1 MPVSPESA
9 PPRADGVRA
18 ELADLVGIYPEL
30 ATFHQ
35 MVVGRLTDACLELL
49 PRTALVVVPPDGL
62 MQGAH
67 RRLLDEYGEHVVAFR
82 FRVLNQRLAE
92 RLYLDGLVT
101 RAPGRHIRSWWIKSK
116 LFDLGEAM
124 VLLMRHPTDAG
135 FQATITAL
143 KGASDPMLA
152 QPGSYRAH
160 YRTPNK
166 TFGLLHSSDD
176 LLSMLYEASVLFEPE
191 ELAQLL
197 TRPHWDPAHRAL
209 LSGYEGGVSVRRI
222 ESYRVLYRL
231 KRRLLA
237 EPAAA
242 GVLPVPLLEAIEENY
257 LAALDV
263 VAADPGHVQE
273 TMTVARLLEEERGL
287 LDGVPAH
294 TEASAGTPGGDVRT
308 ADAGQERARVQTA
321 LACLRTLAD
330 PVALRAAGF
339 KNLEF
344 SLGALGIPLTALERT
359 VLESLFFFY
368 LTSPPRPSL
377 TTSAGGGRRS
387 GTMPTPYQQVLEAA
401 ETLED
406 YPLSPVEVADL
417 GRAGLQSAAGRLAF
431 MIVTPDA
438 VHRDLQTDVL
448 TAVNDAGFRV
458 LAHQTRNLRDSDIEE
473 LYKDGL
479 RSKIMDN
486 RRTHWYLTRKGLA
499 FGTSLGLLLHHP
511 DGDACERLLRVK
523 GASKPADATPDSVRG
538 SLGSYSKILALM
550 HSSDTP
556 AAVVRECLLY
566 FTAEQVRGALSR
578 LAGHP
583 APRGTPVAV
592 LAEVLSPTSQKDDP
606 FAVLYAVKIRISH
619 ALAAHPL
626 TGAALQPLLGQHL
639 AGLRTVRDML
649 SAERVPWSS
658 RTAVMSHELEREHKL
673 LIEGALA
680 QGPPPGPGADT
691 SVESLERLAWHRLAL
706 VAEQL
711 AEHQGFGRLDLDQ
724 VQAVLHAAHV
734 HLTSWEALLL
744 ENLFFFWEP

>member
-1 MPVSPESA
+1 MP
-9 PPRADGVRA
+9 RGADAVRA
-18 ELADLVGIYPEL
+18 ELADLVGLYPEL
-30 ATFHQ
+30 AAFHQ
-35 MVVGRLTDACLELL
+35 AVVVRLPDACLELL

-62 MQGAH
+62 MQGVH
-67 RRLLDEYGEHVVAFR
+67 RRLLDEYGEQVVAFR
-82 FRVLNQRLAE
+82 FLVLNQRLAE

-101 RAPGRHIRSWWIKSK
+101 RAPERHIRSWWIKSR
-116 LFDLGEAM
+116 LFSLGEAM
-124 VLLMRHPTDAG
+124 VLLMRHPEDPR

-152 QPGSYRAH
+152 KPGSYREH

-176 LLSMLYEASVLFEPE
+176 LLSMLHEASVLFEPE
-191 ELAQLL
+191 ELARLL
-197 TRPHWDPAHRAL
+197 TRPYWDPAHRAL
-209 LSGYEGGVSVRRI
+209 ASGYEGGVSVRRI

-263 VAADPGHVQE
+263 VAADPGHIEE
-273 TMTVARLLEEERGL
+273 TVTVARLLEQERGL
-287 LDGVPAH
+287 LAGVPPHA
-294 TEASAGTPGGDVRT
+294 EAPA
-308 ADAGQERARVQTA
+308 VQAA

-344 SLGALGIPLTALERT
+344 SLEALGIPLTALERT

-368 LTSPPRPSL
+368 ATSPPRAPL
-377 TTSAGGGRRS
+377 TASAGAGRS
-387 GTMPTPYQQVLEAA
+387 GTMPTPYQQVLDAA

-406 YPLSPVEVADL
+406 YPLSPSEVADL
-417 GRAGLQSAAGRLAF
+417 GRAGLQAGADRLAF
-431 MIVTPDA
+431 MIITPDA

-448 TAVNDAGFRV
+448 TEVHNAGFRV

-486 RRTHWYLTRKGLA
+486 RRTHWYLTRKGLG

-511 DGDACERLLRVK
+511 DGDACQRLLRLK

-550 HSSDTP
+550 HSSDTT
-556 AAVVRECLLY
+556 AAVLRECLLY
-566 FTAEQVRGALSR
+566 FTAGQVRDAVSQLDR
-578 LAGHP
+578 HP
-583 APRGTPVAV
+583 APPGTPVWL
-592 LAEVLSPTSQKDDP
+592 LAEVLSPTTKKDDP

-626 TGAALQPLLGQHL
+626 TDAELQPLLERHL
-639 AGLRTVRDML
+639 SGLRAVRGML

-658 RTAVMSHELEREHKL
+658 RTAAMGRELEREHKL
-673 LIEGALA
+673 LIEGTLA
-680 QGPPPGPGADT
+680 QGPRPGPGAVT
-691 SVESLERLAWHRLAL
+691 SVESLEWLAWHRLAL
-706 VAEQL
+706 AAEQL
-711 AEHQGFGRLDLDQ
+711 ADQQGFGQLDMDQ
-724 VQAVLHAAHV
+724 VTAALHAAHV
-734 HLTSWEALLL
+734 HLTPWEALLL

>member
-1 MPVSPESA
+1 VEKLVKQSA
-9 PPRADGVRA
+9 GRVRA

-30 ATFHQ
+30 APFHQ
-35 MVVGRLTDACLELL
+35 TVVGRLPDACVELL

-62 MQGAH
+62 MQGVH
-67 RRLLDEYGEHVVAFR
+67 RRLLDEYGEQVVAFR
-82 FRVLNQRLAE
+82 FRVLHQRLAE

-116 LFDLGEAM
+116 LFSLGEAL
-124 VLLMRHPTDAG
+124 VLLLRHPTDHR

-152 QPGSYRAH
+152 KPGSYRER

-197 TRPHWDPAHRAL
+197 ASPHWDPAHRAL
-209 LSGYEGGVSVRRI
+209 VSGYEGGVSVRRI

-242 GVLPVPLLEAIEENY
+242 GVLPVSLLEAIEENY

-263 VAADPGHVQE
+263 VAADPGHIQE
-273 TMTVARLLEEERGL
+273 TVTVARLLEEERGL
-287 LDGVPAH
+287 LDGAGPH
-294 TEASAGTPGGDVRT
+294 TEAPA
-308 ADAGQERARVQTA
+308 VQTA

-330 PVALRAAGF
+330 PAALRTAGF

-344 SLGALGIPLTALERT
+344 SLGALGIPLTVLERT
-359 VLESLFFFY
+359 VLEGLFFFY
-368 LTSPPRPSL
+368 PTSPPRASL
-377 TTSAGGGRRS
+377 TASAGGGRRS
-387 GTMPTPYQQVLEAA
+387 GTRPTPYQQVLDAA
-401 ETLED
+401 ESLED
-406 YPLSPVEVADL
+406 YPLSPSDVADL
-417 GRAGLQSAAGRLAF
+417 GRAGLQAAADQLAF
-431 MIVTPDA
+431 MIITPDA

-448 TAVNDAGFRV
+448 TEVNNAGFRV
-458 LAHQTRNLRDSDIEE
+458 LAHQTRNLRDRDIEE

-486 RRTHWYLTRKGLA
+486 RRTHWYLTRKGLG

-511 DGDACERLLRVK
+511 DGDACERLLRLK
-523 GASKPADATPDSVRG
+523 GASKPADATPNSVRG

-556 AAVVRECLLY
+556 AAVLRECLLY
-566 FTAEQVRGALSR
+566 FTTEQVRGALSR
-578 LAGHP
+578 LAGCP
-583 APRGTPVAV
+583 GPPGTPVSL
-592 LAEVLSPTSQKDDP
+592 LAEVLSPTTQKDDP
-606 FAVLYAVKIRISH
+606 FAVLYALKIRISH

-626 TGAALQPLLGQHL
+626 TDAELQPLLGQHL
-639 AGLRTVRDML
+639 SGLRAVRNRL
-649 SAERVPWSS
+649 SADRVPWSS
-658 RTAVMSHELEREHKL
+658 RTAAMGRELEREHKL
-673 LIEGALA
+673 LIEGTLT
-680 QGPPPGPGADT
+680 QGSQPGLGAVT
-691 SVESLERLAWHRLAL
+691 PAESLERLAWQRLAL
-706 VAEQL
+706 AAEQL
-711 AEHQGFGRLDLDQ
+711 ADQQGFWQLDMDQ
-724 VQAVLHAAHV
+724 VKAALHAAHV

>member
-1 MPVSPESA
+1 MLVGPESS
-9 PPRADGVRA
+9 PQRADGVRA

-35 MVVGRLTDACLELL
+35 TVVVRLPDACLELL

-62 MQGAH
+62 MQGVH
-67 RRLLDEYGEHVVAFR
+67 RRLLDEYGEQVVAFR

-116 LFDLGEAM
+116 LFSLGEAM
-124 VLLMRHPTDAG
+124 VLLMRHPTDPR

-143 KGASDPMLA
+143 KGASDPVLA
-152 QPGSYRAH
+152 KPGSYREH

-197 TRPHWDPAHRAL
+197 ARPHWDPAHRAL
-209 LSGYEGGVSVRRI
+209 VSGYEGGVSVRRI

-242 GVLPVPLLEAIEENY
+242 GVLPVPQLEAIEENY
-257 LAALDV
+257 RAALDV
-263 VAADPGHVQE
+263 VAADPGHIQE
-273 TMTVARLLEEERGL
+273 TVTVARLLEEERGL
-287 LDGVPAH
+287 LDGVPA
-294 TEASAGTPGGDVRT
+294 RT
-308 ADAGQERARVQTA
+308 AAPAVRTA

-330 PVALRAAGF
+330 PVALRAASF

-368 LTSPPRPSL
+368 MTSPPRASL

-387 GTMPTPYQQVLEAA
+387 GTMPTPYQQVLDAA

-406 YPLSPVEVADL
+406 YPLSPSDVADL
-417 GRAGLQSAAGRLAF
+417 GRAGLQAAAGQLAF

-448 TAVNDAGFRV
+448 TEVNNAGFRV

-486 RRTHWYLTRKGLA
+486 RRTHWYLTRKGLG

-511 DGDACERLLRVK
+511 DGDACERLLRLK
-523 GASKPADATPDSVRG
+523 GASKPADATPSSVRG

-556 AAVVRECLLY
+556 AAVLRECLLY

-583 APRGTPVAV
+583 APQGTPVSL
-592 LAEVLSPTSQKDDP
+592 LAEVLSPTTQKDDP
-606 FAVLYAVKIRISH
+606 FAVLYALKIRISH

-626 TGAALQPLLGQHL
+626 TDAELQPLLGRHL
-639 AGLRTVRDML
+639 SGLRAVRSML
-649 SAERVPWSS
+649 SADRVPWSS
-658 RTAVMSHELEREHKL
+658 RTAAMGHELEREHKL
-673 LIEGALA
+673 LIEGSLA
-680 QGPPPGPGADT
+680 QSSRSGPGAVT
-691 SVESLERLAWHRLAL
+691 SAESLERLAWHRLAL
-706 VAEQL
+706 AAEQL
-711 AEHQGFGRLDLDQ
+711 ADQQGFGQLDMDQ
-724 VQAVLHAAHV
+724 VKAALHAAHV